1 MVGTLSRLGGLCG
14 GGVPVLLSSRVGQFL
29 GLAGLVGSLGFEHG
43 QDDVGA
49 SAGDADD
56 RGVDAPMI
64 VKSMMVGRV
73 GGFGASS
80 GIG

>member
-1 MVGTLSRLGGLCG
+1 MSLSCCQAALGRFFWGFGLD
-14 GGVPVLLSSRVGQFL
+14 L
-29 GLAGLVGSLGFEHG
+29 GWLVGGLGFEHG

-49 SAGDADD
+49 SAGYADD